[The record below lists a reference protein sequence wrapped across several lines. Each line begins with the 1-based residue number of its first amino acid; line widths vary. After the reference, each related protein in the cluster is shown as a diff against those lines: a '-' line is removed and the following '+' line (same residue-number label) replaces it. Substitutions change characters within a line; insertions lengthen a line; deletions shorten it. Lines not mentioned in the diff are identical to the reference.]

1 MVGYLFKQN
10 TKNLKDM
17 TDDELMSG
25 AKSRRTGTKVVRWL
39 PFVGSIA
46 ATLCVF
52 AVLPMPMLVG
62 FAASMAIGWGVNKVS
77 APWVNKVSSRLSTEY
92 TTMEREMLDRMDKR
106 EKAEKAAAK
115 QAAAANNNAA
125 PAAPAA
131 APAVTAAVAPEPEV
145 ARKPL
150 VGQAAEDFKAAKAA
164 GMPTTEDITVRKG
177 TLKFKKP
184 GENIQP

>member
-25 AKSRRTGTKVVRWL
+25 AKSRRTGTKVVRWA
-39 PFVGSIA
+39 PFVGSIVL
-46 ATLCVF
+46 TLGVF

-115 QAAAANNNAA
+115 QAAAANNNAPA
-125 PAAPAA
+125 TAAPAPTPA
-131 APAVTAAVAPEPEV
+131 ATEPE
-145 ARKPL
+145 AKRAPL
-150 VGQAAEDFKAAKAA
+150 VGQAAQDFKTAKEA
-164 GMPTTEDITVRKG
+164 GMPITEDITVRKG

-184 GENIQP
+184 GDSIKP